1 MKNKIIL
8 TLATALLVCNTAN
21 SAPAPAQK
29 ITATKPAPKMEVKV
43 ESNTYS
49 PNSSVIKMLEY
60 GNNANAEVKINSL
73 LKSNPNDINAR
84 SLQIISKVKKK
95 SLDSAQADINKY
107 MKTAPQNANLHY
119 AQGLLYLARLNSSNM
134 DYQANKAELI
144 NSAKEQF
151 TLATLL
157 DQKHF
162 AAYNYIGLCELKLNN
177 LDKAKEMF
185 LKSISIDSQFAT
197 ALDNLGTVDYL
208 NNDLNEAELKFKKSV
223 KINPRNASAYFHL
236 AQLANKRQDYS
247 QALTYLNNAQCINSN
262 SSSIFNLF
270 GEIYR
275 NQGNEAAAIQAFKK
289 ASAIAPENIQ
299 PYLNLAEIYEKRS
312 DSEFAIEQLKTVSVT
327 NPNLYDAKLKIADIS
342 YSTGKYDQALKYY
355 TSLIGVKKYNE
366 EALKG
371 VSNTYFELAKVVSSK
386 NIIGSTQNFTKA
398 LDKVNKA
405 IAANPRDLEL
415 YLAKIK
421 LMNVSNQKYNQK
433 ELLSQLVSFPVKNTN
448 DMVTKGEAYF
458 VLDDIQHSNEMFD
471 LAVNN
476 TKTLKDDLYLG
487 EILTYHKH
495 YAPAKQALRKA
506 LSKDADN
513 KIALSNFE
521 YILKTENRS
530 NAILKDA
537 NVFFEKKN
545 YILAREYAIRALNF
559 NPSNVDA
566 LLLLAKASEKDKNYY
581 NAIYNYQKYLAYPH
595 KKFEVRKINRK
606 IKKLE
611 KKLR

>member
-21 SAPAPAQK
+21 SAPAQK
-29 ITATKPAPKMEVKV
+29 TTATKPAPKMEVKV

-162 AAYNYIGLCELKLNN
+162 AAYNYIGLCELKLNK

-342 YSTGKYDQALKYY
+342 YSAGKYDQALKYY

-398 LDKVNKA
+398 LANVNKA
-405 IAANPRDLEL
+405 IAANPKDLEL

-458 VLDDIQHSNEMFD
+458 VLDDIQHSNEMFN

>member
-21 SAPAPAQK
+21 SAPAQK
-29 ITATKPAPKMEVKV
+29 STATKPAPKMAVKV
-43 ESNTYS
+43 ETNTYS
-49 PNSSVIKMLEY
+49 SNSSVIKMLEY
-60 GNNANAEVKINSL
+60 SNNANAEAKINSL
-73 LKSNPNDINAR
+73 LKANPNDINAR
-84 SLQIISKVKKK
+84 SLQIILKVKKK

-107 MKTAPQNANLHY
+107 MKTTPQNANLHY

-134 DYQANKAELI
+134 DYQANKTELI

-162 AAYNYIGLCELKLNN
+162 AAYNALGLCELRLNK

-299 PYLNLAEIYEKRS
+299 PYFNLAESYEKRS

-342 YSTGKYDQALKYY
+342 YSAGKYDQALKYY

-398 LDKVNKA
+398 LANVNKA
-405 IAANPRDLEL
+405 IAANPKDLEL

-458 VLDDIQHSNEMFD
+458 VLDDIQHSNEMFN
-471 LAVNN
+471 LAVNS